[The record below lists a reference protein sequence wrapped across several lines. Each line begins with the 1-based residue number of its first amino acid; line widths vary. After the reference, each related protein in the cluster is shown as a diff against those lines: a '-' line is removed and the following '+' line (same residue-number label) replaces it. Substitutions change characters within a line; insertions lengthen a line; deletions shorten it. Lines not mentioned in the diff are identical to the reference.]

1 MNKRVN
7 KYLKIDQ
14 DLPCLGTLRLLLSWP
29 ECPPRLQDWLC
40 FVTGRSAGMS
50 EANSGH
56 PIQSSELIIL
66 PPHSVAFCVA
76 FLFFLNTSCIRHAL
90 VCFLLTFSLLTSTPE
105 QEMCH
110 CLSFS
115 LLCTPAASKSWQIRS
130 SSRNEYVNGF
140 IQAQR
145 GKGER
150 DDTTRGPVSS
160 CAYTSPPWTVTPIN
174 SEPSWLNQVTWVFCH
189 LQPE

>member
-1 MNKRVN
+1 MQTPFPVVMNKRVD
-7 KYLKIDQ
+7 KYLTIDQ
-14 DLPCLGTLRLLLSWP
+14 DLPCLETLGLLLSW
-29 ECPPRLQDWLC
+29 RMS
-40 FVTGRSAGMS
+40 TSSAGLALFCHWAFS
-50 EANSGH
+50 GDVRANSGH
-56 PIQSSELIIL
+56 PNQSSELFIL

-90 VCFLLTFSLLTSTPE
+90 VCFLLMFSLLTSIPD

-130 SSRNEYVNGF
+130 SSGNEYVNGF

-150 DDTTRGPVSS
+150 DDATRGPVSS
-160 CAYTSPPWTVTPIN
+160 CATPAYHG
-174 SEPSWLNQVTWVFCH
+174 L
-189 LQPE
+189 